1 MTPAETAADQAV
13 RLRAFDFADLSKLGD
28 LWVESWTSVMPQIDF
43 SARRAW
49 FESHIAA
56 LHAQGCTII
65 CAETAEGQLL
75 GFVTIDAASHYL
87 DQIAV
92 LPQAFGS
99 TAAKLLIGEAKRYA
113 TSHLLLHVN
122 QDNPRALR
130 FYEKQGFVRVEEG
143 VNPRSGLKVWKMRW
157 DQA

>member
-1 MTPAETAADQAV
+1 MTPTETAAEMAV
-13 RLRAFDFADLSKLGD
+13 RLRAFDSADLPKLAD

-49 FESHIAA
+49 FESHIAT
-56 LHAQGCTII
+56 LHSQGCTIV
-65 CAETAEGQLL
+65 CAESADSRLL

-92 LPQAFGS
+92 APQVFGS
-99 TAAKLLIGEAKRYA
+99 VIAKLLLAEAKRVA
-113 TSHLLLHVN
+113 PSHLLLHVN

-130 FYEKQGFVRVEEG
+130 FYEKQGFVRVEESI
-143 VNPRSGLKVWKMRW
+143 NPRSGLKTWKLRW
-157 DQA
+157 QQA